1 MVRKLALAVSIA
13 LGTLNVPAHALG
25 LGELASKSRLNQ
37 NFNGDIT
44 LLSVT
49 NEELDGIRVKLA
61 DAEAFQRAGAERP
74 FYLSLLKFSPQLN
87 EAGKPVI
94 RVSSEFP
101 IREPFLNFLVE
112 VNWPNGRLLREYT
125 VLLDPPTTTMRRPPQ
140 TAAPVA
146 RTRPAP
152 PVAAPVRS
160 APLPAPTPRAAPAPG
175 VRATAGEYGP
185 VQASETAWSIA
196 KKVRPSGVSMEQMM
210 MALLSANPEA
220 FIDNDINRLRQGRI
234 LRVPALDEIQQL
246 TRQQARAMYR
256 EQQDQWL
263 ARRDAR
269 LQAAAAAEAPPSDTV
284 PATETDDQLRIAAP
298 RPDGEGDAGAGENDA
313 TAQTDDDL
321 QSRLIVARENA
332 ETSRQEAEVLRSQVD
347 DLQARLEDMQ
357 KLLSLKDD
365 QLARLQD
372 RLITDEAAE
381 QTAPVSADAAA
392 DEPAVETPA
401 EAVVSD
407 TAVPSFVPP
416 PGYQIPDVTPRVD
429 VDAIVE
435 VRLPPEDALDEV
447 LADLERAAQ
456 ETVAEAAETTEA
468 PATGAPAVPDFV
480 PPPGYQI
487 PDVTPLVDV
496 DAIVEGRVPVEVE
509 PAEVTEAVEE
519 PGEIVI
525 EGLVDSAAEPALDQ
539 PPADEPAQVVEPG
552 TDPIAQAPSEPATAE
567 SEAPAAPQILPPAL
581 ATLVEEN
588 IVPLAG
594 GGVALIGLI
603 GWLATRRRKHD
614 EAAPAAKPPVAEG
627 ADLPPVDQPAVT
639 GETLNDL
646 PDSAFLDEFSPGD
659 ISSLQDETGEV
670 DPVSEADVYIAY
682 GRYQQAQ
689 ELLRQALERDPDRL
703 ALKHKLLE
711 VFYAT
716 RDGDAFAALAQE
728 MVDAGQDVADEAAW
742 VRAQDMGRELQ
753 PANPL
758 FAEKGGVGVATA
770 AAGAAVAAAAVTS
783 ADADDSKSV
792 DDDTLSLGDLDLSDL
807 DEEYDATKAGEEP
820 IDAPSEVSITL
831 DLDEPS
837 APVDT
842 ADSELEMPDLP
853 ESISLDDLGSLELED
868 LEAPK
873 PAEEAAAKDSETS
886 EDSFDLDSMMAEAE
900 AVVDG
905 SSESTLNLD
914 SEFSA
919 DELQAE
925 LDQLSDLSVLDSEF
939 DKDQSP
945 AGAEESPT
953 PLGLVEEDLA
963 AESEGLDQPIDLDA
977 AFETA
982 GEQDAD
988 SEVLDLDSPDT
999 VESEDD
1005 VSTKL
1010 DLARAYV
1017 EMGDEDGARSILEEV
1032 VSEGTDSQKGEAEQL
1047 LSGLG

>member
-44 LLSVT
+44 LLSVS

-112 VNWPNGRLLREYT
+112 VNWPNGRMLREYT

-146 RTRPAP
+146 QTRPAPP
-152 PVAAPVRS
+152 PVAAPVR
-160 APLPAPTPRAAPAPG
+160 AAPAPTSRAASAPV

-220 FIDNDINRLRQGRI
+220 FVDNNINRLRQGRI

-269 LQAAAAAEAPPSDTV
+269 LQAAAAAEAPPTDAT
-284 PATETDDQLRIAAP
+284 PAAETDDQLRIAAP

-313 TAQTDDDL
+313 TAQTSDDL

-372 RLITDEAAE
+372 RLVTDEAAE
-381 QTAPVSADAAA
+381 AAAPAAADAAA
-392 DEPAVETPA
+392 EEPVVETQA

-416 PGYQIPDVTPRVD
+416 PGYQIPDVTPLVD

-435 VRLPPEDALDEV
+435 GRLPPEDALDEV
-447 LADLERAAQ
+447 LADLETAAQ
-456 ETVAEAAETTEA
+456 DTVEEAVETTEV
-468 PATGAPAVPDFV
+468 PVSSAPAVPNFA

-487 PDVTPLVDV
+487 PDVTPRVDV

-509 PAEVTEAVEE
+509 PVDVEPVEVTGAVEE

-525 EGLVDSAAEPALDQ
+525 EGLADIAAEPVLDQ
-539 PPADEPAQVVEPG
+539 P
-552 TDPIAQAPSEPATAE
+552 
-567 SEAPAAPQILPPAL
+567 AA
-581 ATLVEEN
+581 
-588 IVPLAG
+588 
-594 GGVALIGLI
+594 
-603 GWLATRRRKHD
+603 
-614 EAAPAAKPPVAEG
+614 
-627 ADLPPVDQPAVT
+627 
-639 GETLNDL
+639 
-646 PDSAFLDEFSPGD
+646 
-659 ISSLQDETGEV
+659 
-670 DPVSEADVYIAY
+670 
-682 GRYQQAQ
+682 
-689 ELLRQALERDPDRL
+689 
-703 ALKHKLLE
+703 
-711 VFYAT
+711 
-716 RDGDAFAALAQE
+716 
-728 MVDAGQDVADEAAW
+728 
-742 VRAQDMGRELQ
+742 
-753 PANPL
+753 
-758 FAEKGGVGVATA
+758 
-770 AAGAAVAAAAVTS
+770 
-783 ADADDSKSV
+783 
-792 DDDTLSLGDLDLSDL
+792 
-807 DEEYDATKAGEEP
+807 
-820 IDAPSEVSITL
+820 
-831 DLDEPS
+831 
-837 APVDT
+837 
-842 ADSELEMPDLP
+842 
-853 ESISLDDLGSLELED
+853 
-868 LEAPK
+868 
-873 PAEEAAAKDSETS
+873 
-886 EDSFDLDSMMAEAE
+886 
-900 AVVDG
+900 
-905 SSESTLNLD
+905 
-914 SEFSA
+914 
-919 DELQAE
+919 
-925 LDQLSDLSVLDSEF
+925 
-939 DKDQSP
+939 
-945 AGAEESPT
+945 
-953 PLGLVEEDLA
+953 
-963 AESEGLDQPIDLDA
+963 
-977 AFETA
+977 
-982 GEQDAD
+982 
-988 SEVLDLDSPDT
+988 
-999 VESEDD
+999 
-1005 VSTKL
+1005 
-1010 DLARAYV
+1010 
-1017 EMGDEDGARSILEEV
+1017 
-1032 VSEGTDSQKGEAEQL
+1032 
-1047 LSGLG
+1047 